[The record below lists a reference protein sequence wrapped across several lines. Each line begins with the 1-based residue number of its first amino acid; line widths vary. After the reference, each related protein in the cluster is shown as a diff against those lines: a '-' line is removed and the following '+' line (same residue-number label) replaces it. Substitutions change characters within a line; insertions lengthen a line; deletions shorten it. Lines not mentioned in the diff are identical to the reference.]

1 MPTLRDVVI
10 VGAGP
15 AGSAVAAALAQQGWD
30 VLLLERDQFPRH
42 KVCGEFLSP
51 EAQTTLSLLNL
62 HSAVAAV
69 APVALTQATV
79 TTQRGLTLRMP
90 LPGPAWG
97 VSRFAMDAAF
107 ATAAQAQG
115 VELRQGVTVKAFTQT
130 DGHYTVHWQEH
141 TQPPGQSHPAP
152 IFARSLIMACGR
164 HSATALPPHP
174 TPHTR
179 PLFVGIK
186 GHYADLTMPAQVELY
201 FFSGGYAGLNPVEGS
216 RANLCLLLSY
226 DAFRRAGQ
234 SVPEI
239 LAALATW
246 NPALGRRL
254 AAGQLLDETICT
266 VAPVDTG
273 RPAAPW
279 AEVACVGDTAV
290 MLPPLCGDGMAM
302 ALRSAELCAPLA
314 HAFLQGEL
322 SLATW
327 ATRYQE
333 VWQAEF
339 SQRVRTGRL
348 LQRLFAMPL
357 LADAMVGLGR
367 VVPSLATHFVNA
379 TRGPLTLERAFGGVS
394 RVEPVKIST
403 TPPDA
408 QQQRSIFHPR

>member
-15 AGSAVAAALAQQGWD
+15 AGSALAAALAQQGWD

-51 EAQTTLSLLNL
+51 EAQTTLRSLNL
-62 HSAVAAV
+62 HRAVAAV
-69 APVALTQATV
+69 APVALSHATV
-79 TTQRGLTLRMP
+79 TTRRGLTLRMR

-97 VSRFAMDAAF
+97 VSRFAMDAAL
-107 ATAAQAQG
+107 ATAVQAQG
-115 VELRQGVTVKAFTQT
+115 VELRPGVTVKAFTKT
-130 DGHYTVHWQEH
+130 AGHYAVHLQEH
-141 TQPPGQSHPAP
+141 TQSPGRSHPAP
-152 IFARSLIMACGR
+152 IVARALIMACGR

-186 GHYADLTMPAQVELY
+186 GHYIDLAMPAQVELY
-201 FFSGGYAGLNPVEGS
+201 FFPGGYAGLNPVEGG

-234 SVPEI
+234 SVPAT
-239 LAALATW
+239 LAALADW
-246 NPALGRRL
+246 NPALGQRL

-273 RPAAPW
+273 RPATPW

-322 SLATW
+322 SLAAW
-327 ATRYQE
+327 ASRYQQA
-333 VWQAEF
+333 WQAEF

-348 LQRLFAMPL
+348 LQWLFAVPFL
-357 LADAMVGLGR
+357 SDTMVGLGR
-367 VVPSLATHFVNA
+367 VIPPLSTYFVNA
-379 TRGPLTLERAFGGVS
+379 TRGSLPHAYRFNLS
-394 RVEPVKIST
+394 DST
-403 TPPDA
+403 
-408 QQQRSIFHPR
+408 